1 VEDSGR
7 LSAARG
13 RRTNGRRRRGRTRW
27 EHVSRTEIVNY
38 SFVLRRAGVGRLEER
53 RSEYRTARTEKEK
66 TSNGWEGGPGET
78 VYTYTWQRC
87 TRGRDATRTGE
98 ERVRERGGAHSC
110 FIGPLRPVLVVTKVG
125 GGGWAT
131 VARARE
137 GGGER
142 ERERERER
150 EGRKTRMR
158 LMIYMPAT
166 VYYRVSPS
174 VATIFSSFSSPPLPP
189 PAPCFFSRPL
199 SLSVSSRFLHLGP
212 LTAHDLPYFT
222 RRLRPPYF

>member
-87 TRGRDATRTGE
+87 TRGRDATRTGG
-98 ERVRERGGAHSC
+98 ERVRE
-110 FIGPLRPVLVVTKVG
+110 G
-125 GGGWAT
+125 GGGTFLFHRT
-131 VARARE
+131 VETRACCHEGRRRRVGDRGARE
-137 GGGER
+137 RGRGR